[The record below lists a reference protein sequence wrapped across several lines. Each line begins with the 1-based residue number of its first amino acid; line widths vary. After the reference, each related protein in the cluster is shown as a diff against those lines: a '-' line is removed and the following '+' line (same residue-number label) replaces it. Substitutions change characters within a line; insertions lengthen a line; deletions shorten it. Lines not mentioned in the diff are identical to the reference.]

1 MCLAASVAQA
11 QVGPIQSNSLVRFRV
26 SYGLVPV
33 GDIDVE
39 LFDVDKPVTVSN
51 FLFYAQSGAYS
62 NGILHRLIPNFIVQ
76 GGLGGVANPFAN
88 SSFSTMLA
96 VATGAAI
103 TNEFFVGPR
112 YTNTFGTLA
121 MARDSSFNSAKASW
135 FFNLTN
141 NAATLDPQRY
151 TVFGR
156 ITTGSNILDWFNT
169 FSEGNGI
176 VNMTNSTFLS
186 AGCVVPLFT
195 PLGVQFSLT
204 ALPVAPT
211 SGTCPRYVDLLHV
224 EVIMLGARDVLP
236 PTLTVSAPKA
246 NLKLTNANVLVNGT
260 SSDNA
265 AVAQVLVGLNGD
277 APVVAA
283 TNGSAWSFTL
293 TNVPPGTNI
302 ILVTAL
308 DTSSNQTQVTR
319 SFFRSAPVPLGLQ
332 IVGLGTVTGATN
344 GQLLD
349 VGRGYTLVAK
359 PARGQLFVDWSGS
372 TSSISAT
379 LKFLMESNLNFIATF
394 ATNLFPYVK
403 GTYNG
408 LFYDSND
415 VQQISSGYLTLKI
428 GDAGS
433 YSGKLLLSSKSY
445 SLKGTLGAYGFGSNT
460 VLRPATNPLVLMLTL
475 DLTNGTEQ
483 LTGTVSEAM
492 SGTNVWTAQLVAD
505 RAVFNAKTNLAPQAG
520 KYTMIVPIDTNS
532 PSGPTGDGFGAVT
545 VSTAG
550 AVSFSGTLADGT
562 KVTQKTGLSKDGHW
576 PLFAALYKG
585 KGSLLSWVTFTN
597 ETDSD
602 FNGLFNWFKQTQTA
616 KYYPGG
622 FTNEA
627 VLVGSHFLPP
637 TPTNLVLHITNGVVA
652 FTNGNLIA
660 GFTNL
665 VVLDAKGKVMNEGT
679 NKLSLSI
686 SKSSG
691 TFSGSVTPPGG
702 GKAVSF
708 KGALLQKQNLGSG
721 FFLGTNS
728 ESGRVLIREP

>member
-1 MCLAASVAQA
+1 MCLAGSVAQA

-26 SYGLVPV
+26 SHGLVPV

-224 EVIMLGARDVLP
+224 EVIMLEARDVLP

-246 NLKLTNANVLVNGT
+246 NLKLTNANVLVSGT

-520 KYTMIVPIDTNS
+520 KYTMVVPIDTNS
-532 PSGPTGDGFGAVT
+532 PSGPTGDGFGTVT